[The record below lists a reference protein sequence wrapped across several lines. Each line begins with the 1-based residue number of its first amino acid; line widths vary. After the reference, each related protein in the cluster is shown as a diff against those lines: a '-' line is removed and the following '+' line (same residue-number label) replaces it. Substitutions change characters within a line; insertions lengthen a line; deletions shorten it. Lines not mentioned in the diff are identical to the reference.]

1 MPPPVPQQRVRYD
14 RVRVADT
21 TDDQKT
27 AGQIV
32 TGATGGSV
40 TQEEYQ
46 EFVLSQMKRMI
57 FGDLAG
63 NWYDDFLAGNIPPLA
78 QTERVEKVAFAYNT
92 PSPLVLQQ
100 VFPGQ
105 LLNRCAILLTTP
117 FNDPAASVTLGT
129 TTSPSLVMAAGEA
142 TLTILGNTYDQ
153 SALFE
158 FSIMDFFQ
166 LTISPGVATA
176 GAGLLLYKM
185 R

>member
-1 MPPPVPQQRVRYD
+1 MPPPVPQQRFRYD
-14 RVRVADT
+14 RVRVADM

-27 AGQIV
+27 AAQIV

-63 NWYDDFLAGNIPPLA
+63 NWYDDFLAGNINPLA
-78 QTERVEKVAFAYNT
+78 QTERVEKVSFAYNT

-100 VFPGQ
+100 VFAGQ
-105 LLNRCAILLTTP
+105 VLDRCAILLTTP
-117 FNDPAASVTLGT
+117 FNDPAAFV
-129 TTSPSLVMAAGEA
+129 TSPSLVLAAGEA